1 MIGAWRIKYR
11 HSEVLIRMPK
21 IKARE
26 IAADVHSGLGDT
38 VMMQKYRL
46 SAKQLE
52 GVLRKLVEVDLISY
66 MQLYERTSLSDSQI
80 TKAFVDSE
88 RAQEELN

>member
-1 MIGAWRIKYR
+1 
-11 HSEVLIRMPK
+11 MPK

-26 IAADVHSGLGDT
+26 IAADVHTGLGDT
-38 VMMQKYRL
+38 VMMQKYGL

-80 TKAFVDSE
+80 TQAFVDSE
-88 RAQEELN
+88 RAQDELN